1 MADKEVLIAVKRPDG
16 TDLSVNMKHGQGVKE
31 SVETETSTT
40 VCFDEVITEGAEKVS
55 YTLEIERIIFETR
68 KDYEDLRDILALM
81 QHTPGDVQTRET
93 IKYKNEAPFT
103 IVKTFNGAILDGNEF
118 EMKPE
123 EKTAHSIKFICSSK
137 EEYTE

>member
-1 MADKEVLIAVKRPDG
+1 MADKEVLIAVKRQDG

-81 QHTPGDVQTRET
+81 QHIPGDVQTRET

-103 IVKTFNGAILDGNEF
+103 IVKNFGGAILDGNEF

-123 EKTAHSIKFICSSK
+123 EKTAHSIKFVCSSK
-137 EEYTE
+137 DEYTE